1 MPRLEAARSLAS
13 WSRARRGALVLCTL
27 ALCTLALCL
36 SFLGCTRQPK
46 PPLER
51 GAGVFQRSCASCH
64 GVGREQKVALGFK
77 VAPPD
82 LADATLQ
89 KRLTDADFRKVIREG
104 RGQMP
109 PFGKMLDDEEVNDLL
124 AYLRSLAR
132 TSRQAR

>member
-1 MPRLEAARSLAS
+1 MPLPEARRSAAGS
-13 WSRARRGALVLCTL
+13 SRAWLCALG
-27 ALCTLALCL
+27 LCL
-36 SFLGCTRQPK
+36 MCLVCLGCSREPK

-89 KRLTDADFRKVIREG
+89 KRLADADFRKVIREG
-104 RGQMP
+104 KGQMP
-109 PFGKMLDDEEVNDLL
+109 PFGKMLDEEEVNDLL
-124 AYLRSLAR
+124 GYLRSLAR
-132 TSRQAR
+132 NNPQAR